1 VYAVFIPPMSGSQ
14 RGCYAKTAI
23 ESGVVGDGRG
33 SSLHSPPASCR
44 RAPNRTNIDAADEQ
58 RARLAK
64 GSFRRSFPFT
74 RTVVPAALLVLV
86 LHVLT
91 KSARV
96 GSSRI
101 VIESEGF

>member
-1 VYAVFIPPMSGSQ
+1 MLPTNSEGA
-14 RGCYAKTAI
+14 RGEGFFPA
-23 ESGVVGDGRG
+23 ED
-33 SSLHSPPASCR
+33 SSL
-44 RAPNRTNIDAADEQ
+44 Q
-58 RARLAK
+58 
-64 GSFRRSFPFT
+64 
-74 RTVVPAALLVLV
+74 VPAALLVLV